1 MKFRSMVLV
10 LLILFLSFGIA
21 FADAPSN
28 FLEGDIAQKLNHAF
42 ASSVNIVGNK
52 NGVTLNV
59 SGESNLTSAALA
71 YAVITLAD
79 HGTGVLTRQ
88 IALANGVPGQ
98 MITIVMLAYTGTFT
112 GLYITDDGVAPGVF
126 PMTKTGWDDICFN
139 SALDSVTLLYVD
151 DTIGWIIVGNNG
163 VVIT

>member
-1 MKFRSMVLV
+1 MKFRSIVLSI
-10 LLILFLSFGIA
+10 LILFLSVGTLYA
-21 FADAPSN
+21 NAPSN

-42 ASSVNIVGNK
+42 ASQVNIVGNK

-88 IALANGVPGQ
+88 ISIANGVPGQ
-98 MITIVMLAYTGTFT
+98 MVTIVILAYTGTFT
-112 GLYITDDGVAPGVF
+112 GLYITDDGVASST
-126 PMTKTGWDDICFN
+126 MTKTGWDDICFN

-151 DTIGWIIVGNNG
+151 DTIGWIIVGQYG
-163 VVIT
+163 VVVT